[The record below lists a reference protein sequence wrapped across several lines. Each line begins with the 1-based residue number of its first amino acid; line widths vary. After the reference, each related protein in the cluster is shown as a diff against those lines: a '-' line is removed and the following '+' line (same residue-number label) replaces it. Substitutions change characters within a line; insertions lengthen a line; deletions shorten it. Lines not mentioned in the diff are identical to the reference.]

1 MQDPGLICLPVQ
13 SNSEGTQGTM
23 ATLSD
28 RLTVIFR
35 FKRTLIIF
43 WIVAALAVLIY
54 YTQTAR
60 KYESKARILVSLGSE
75 NQGTAEYL
83 NNKNMQLL
91 QREQQIHNEQQILL
105 SEHVLLTTSKWLL
118 GEPTPG
124 EPAPQMDAEML
135 EARRFLTGE
144 APEPTLLL
152 KVVKFVRKRV
162 TALEKAMP
170 FAHKNTQI
178 PESTLLATT
187 LSKSLDA
194 KTIFNSDALDVSF
207 RYRDPRVAQTV
218 LKLVLAAYI
227 DHHIAVFQSAGE
239 SDLLKS
245 ELDRSVDQYQKQ
257 LGEMANFM
265 TTHHVFAEDSQINS
279 FIQQKQQINQQL
291 SDAAVD
297 SQASTSRAA
306 MFRGLNRSLK
316 RYETYSTVE
325 AHNKLHDEL
334 ESKLNEAQVQEQ
346 QILNGHPAQSR
357 AYQDQAEVLKRI
369 HQILSSEPA
378 QILDQ
383 REDRRSGASEL
394 VEQQLIT
401 ANAAQESAQARIEQL
416 NHELGNLNRT
426 IEDYVKNLPV
436 YNMIKLNLDF
446 SKLQSEQMGQ
456 AYVNSRLRT
465 LSAQSEITDVSV
477 IDAPSWEPEP
487 TSPKKSI
494 VLLLA
499 VALLLTGSVAI
510 VLLSVGLDQTMSDR
524 RTTEAALELPVAA
537 VLPMVTSEDEDAP
550 VLLGPKTENEFARIY
565 MSVRNHKIPGIVILI
580 AGSDDG
586 EGLSLV
592 SYELARF
599 FERYAPS
606 RVALLDCTSHPVE
619 HRTGK
624 SAGPTSIF
632 LQDQAGFSGQQEK
645 TVTGAASAVSSSELL
660 SAWRNKFDYIVV
672 ASNVEKDIY
681 RLVDILPSV
690 SNAYL
695 VVEAR
700 RTRRATAISALDL
713 LRSYGVN
720 TVQLILN
727 KSA

>member
-1 MQDPGLICLPVQ
+1 
-13 SNSEGTQGTM
+13 M
-23 ATLSD
+23 ATLRDLLNS
-28 RLTVIFR
+28 IFR
-35 FKRTLIIF
+35 FKRTLITF
-43 WIVAALAVLIY
+43 WVVAALVIAVY

-60 KYESKARILVSLGSE
+60 KYESRARILVSLGSE

-105 SEHVLLTTSKWLL
+105 SEHVLLTTSKWIL

-124 EPAPQMDAEML
+124 EPAPPVDAEVL
-135 EARRFLTGE
+135 EARRFLTGD

-152 KVVKFVRKRV
+152 RTLKVVRRKV
-162 TALEKAMP
+162 AALEKALP
-170 FAHKNTQI
+170 FWHKTAQI

-194 KTIFNSDALDVSF
+194 KTIFNSDALDVTF

-245 ELDRSVDQYQKQ
+245 ELDSSVAQYHKQ
-257 LGEMANFM
+257 LDEMADFM
-265 TTHHVFAEDSQINS
+265 TTHHVFSEDSQINS
-279 FIQQKQQINQQL
+279 FIQQRQLINQEL

-297 SQASTSRAA
+297 SQAAASRAA
-306 MFRGLNRSLK
+306 MFRGLNRTLK

-325 AHNKLHDEL
+325 SHSKLHDEL
-334 ESKLNEAQVQEQ
+334 ESRLNEAQVQEQ

-357 AYQDQAEVLKRI
+357 TYQDQVEVLKRI
-369 HQILSSEPA
+369 RQLLASEPA
-378 QILDQ
+378 QIIDQ
-383 REDRRSGASEL
+383 KEDRRSGASEL
-394 VEQQLIT
+394 AEQQLISS
-401 ANAAQESAQARIEQL
+401 NAAEESAEARIEQL
-416 NHELGNLNRT
+416 KQELNSLSGT
-426 IEDYVKNLPV
+426 IDDYVRNLPV
-436 YNMIKLNLDF
+436 YNMIKLKLDF
-446 SKLQSEQMGQ
+446 SKQQSEQMGQ
-456 AYVNSRLRT
+456 AYLNSRLRT

-487 TSPKKSI
+487 TSPKRSL

-499 VALLLTGSVAI
+499 IALLLTGSVAI
-510 VLLSVGLDQTMSDR
+510 LLISIRLDQTIRDR
-524 RTTEAALELPVAA
+524 HTTETALGLPVAA
-537 VLPMVTSEDEDAP
+537 VLPIAASEDEDAP
-550 VLLGPKTENEFARIY
+550 VLLESRTENEFARIY
-565 MSVRNHKIPGIVILI
+565 VSVRNIKVSGTVILL
-580 AGSDDG
+580 AGSNSG

-606 RVALLDCTSHPVE
+606 KVALLDCTSNPVDYRSE
-619 HRTGK
+619 K
-624 SAGPTSIF
+624 SPGPALLT
-632 LQDQAGFSGQQEK
+632 LPDQSGLSWRQEK
-645 TVTGAASAVSSSELL
+645 SSTGAATVSTSDLL
-660 SAWRNKFDYIVV
+660 ATWRNQYDYIVV
-672 ASNVEKDIY
+672 ACNVTKDIH

-690 SNAYL
+690 NATYL

-700 RTRRATAISALDL
+700 RTRRATAISTLDL
-713 LRSYGVN
+713 LRSYGIN
-720 TVQLILN
+720 TIQLILN
-727 KSA
+727 KNVYSSYPAR

>member
-1 MQDPGLICLPVQ
+1 
-13 SNSEGTQGTM
+13 M
-23 ATLSD
+23 ATLRD
-28 RLTVIFR
+28 LQNTVFR
-35 FKRTLIIF
+35 FKRALIIF
-43 WIVAALAVLIY
+43 WVGATLAIAVY

-75 NQGTAEYL
+75 NEGTAEYL

-105 SEHVLLTTSKWLL
+105 SEHVLLTTSKWML

-124 EPAPQMDAEML
+124 EPAPQMDAEVL

-152 KVVKFVRKRV
+152 RTLKLVSKKV
-162 TALEKAMP
+162 TAVIKALP
-170 FAHKNTQI
+170 FGHKGTQI
-178 PESTLLATT
+178 PESTILATT
-187 LSKSLDA
+187 LSKYLDA

-227 DHHIAVFQSAGE
+227 DHHIAVFQSASE

-245 ELDRSVDQYQKQ
+245 ELDRSVDQYQKR
-257 LGEMANFM
+257 LEDMSKFM
-265 TTHHVFAEDSQINS
+265 TTHHVFSEDSQINS
-279 FIQQKQQINQQL
+279 FIQQKQQINQEL

-297 SQASTSRAA
+297 SQASSSRAT
-306 MFRGLNRSLK
+306 MFRGLNRTLK

-325 AHNKLHDEL
+325 SRSKLHDEL

-357 AYQDQAEVLKRI
+357 AYQDQAEVLRRI
-369 HQILSSEPA
+369 RQLLASEPA

-394 VEQQLIT
+394 VEQQLISS
-401 ANAAQESAQARIEQL
+401 NAAQESSQARIEQL

-426 IEDYVKNLPV
+426 IDDYLKNLPA
-436 YNMIKLNLDF
+436 YIMIKHNLDF
-446 SKLQSEQMGQ
+446 SKMQSEQMGQ
-456 AYVNSRLRT
+456 AYLNSRLRT

-499 VALLLTGSVAI
+499 IALLLTGSIAI
-510 VLLSVGLDQTMSDR
+510 VLISVGLDQTMSDR
-524 RTTEAALELPVAA
+524 LAMEAALGLPVAA
-537 VLPMVTSEDEDAP
+537 VLPMATSENGDAP
-550 VLLGPKTENEFARIY
+550 VLLEPKTENEFARIY
-565 MSVRNHKIPGIVILI
+565 MSVRNIKIHGVVILL
-580 AGSDDG
+580 AGSNGG
-586 EGLSLV
+586 EGLSLI

-619 HRTGK
+619 HRSGK
-624 SAGPTSIF
+624 SFGPTF
-632 LQDQAGFSGQQEK
+632 LFLPDQAALSGQQEK
-645 TVTGAASAVSSSELL
+645 TATGVAPTVSTSELL
-660 SAWRNKFDYIVV
+660 SAWRNEFDYIVV
-672 ASNVEKDIY
+672 ASNVAKEIY

-690 SNAYL
+690 SAAYM

-700 RTRRATAISALDL
+700 RTRRATAIGTLDL
-713 LRSYGVN
+713 LRSYGVH

-727 KSA
+727 KNVYSSYPTG

>member
-1 MQDPGLICLPVQ
+1 MAKLRDLPNV
-13 SNSEGTQGTM
+13 
-23 ATLSD
+23 
-28 RLTVIFR
+28 VFR

-43 WIVAALAVLIY
+43 WVVATLAIAIY

-105 SEHVLLTTSKWLL
+105 SEHVLLTTSKWIL

-124 EPAPQMDAEML
+124 EAPPPMDADVL

-152 KVVKFVRKRV
+152 RVFKLVRKKVMAVVK
-162 TALEKAMP
+162 AIP
-170 FAHKNTQI
+170 FRHKETQI

-207 RYRDPRVAQTV
+207 RYRDPHVAQTV
-218 LKLVLAAYI
+218 LKLVLTAYI

-245 ELDRSVDQYQKQ
+245 ELDRSVDEYHTR
-257 LGEMANFM
+257 LDEMANFM
-265 TTHHVFAEDSQINS
+265 TTHHLFSEDSQINS
-279 FIQQKQQINQQL
+279 LIEQRQQLNQSL

-297 SQASTSRAA
+297 NQAATSRAA
-306 MFRGLNRSLK
+306 MFRGLNRTLK
-316 RYETYSTVE
+316 RYETYSTTE
-325 AHNKLHDEL
+325 AHSKLHDEL

-346 QILNGHPAQSR
+346 QILNGHPVQSR
-357 AYQDQAEVLKRI
+357 AYQDQAEVLRRI
-369 HQILSSEPA
+369 RQLLASEPA
-378 QILDQ
+378 QIFDQ

-394 VEQQLIT
+394 AEQQLIS

-416 NHELGNLNRT
+416 NHDLGTLNAT
-426 IEDYVKNLPV
+426 INDYAKNLPA
-436 YNMIKLNLDF
+436 YHMIKLNVDF
-446 SKLQSEQMGQ
+446 SKEQSEKMGQ
-456 AYVNSRLRT
+456 AYLNSRLRT

-494 VLLLA
+494 VFLLA
-499 VALLLTGSVAI
+499 LTLLLTGSIAI
-510 VLLSVGLDQTMSDR
+510 VLLGDGLDQTVSDR
-524 RTTEAALELPVAA
+524 STTEAALGLPVAA
-537 VLPMVTSEDEDAP
+537 VLAMTTSEDRDNS
-550 VLLGPKTENEFARIY
+550 VFGGQRTKNEFARVY
-565 MSVRNHKIPGIVILI
+565 TSVRNIETSGVVILV
-580 AGSDDG
+580 AGSDDD

-592 SYELARF
+592 SYELAHF
-599 FERYAPS
+599 LAKYAPS
-606 RVALLDCTSHPVE
+606 RVGLLDCTAHPVE
-619 HRTGK
+619 HSSEK
-624 SAGPTSIF
+624 SSGLTF
-632 LQDQAGFSGQQEK
+632 LTHPDQAESLGQQGK
-645 TVTGAASAVSSSELL
+645 TASGIAPTVRSSELL
-660 SAWRNKFDYIVV
+660 AKWRNDFAYIVV
-672 ASNVEKDIY
+672 GSNVTKDIY

-690 SNAYL
+690 GAAYF

-700 RTRRATAISALDL
+700 RTRRDTATATLEL
-713 LRSYGVN
+713 LRSYGIN
-720 TVQLILN
+720 TVQIILN
-727 KSA
+727 TDLDSSYTTGS

>member
-1 MQDPGLICLPVQ
+1 
-13 SNSEGTQGTM
+13 M
-23 ATLSD
+23 ATLRD
-28 RLTVIFR
+28 LQNTVFR
-35 FKRTLIIF
+35 FNRALIIF
-43 WIVAALAVLIY
+43 WVGATLAIAVY

-75 NQGTAEYL
+75 NEGTAEYL

-105 SEHVLLTTSKWLL
+105 SEHVLLTTSKWML

-124 EPAPQMDAEML
+124 EPAPPMDAEML

-152 KVVKFVRKRV
+152 RTFKLVSKKV
-162 TALEKAMP
+162 TAVIKALS
-170 FAHKNTQI
+170 FGHKGAQI
-178 PESTLLATT
+178 PESTILATT
-187 LSKSLDA
+187 LSKYLDA

-227 DHHIAVFQSAGE
+227 DHHIAVFQSANE

-257 LGEMANFM
+257 LDEMSKFM
-265 TTHHVFAEDSQINS
+265 ATHHVFSEDSQINS
-279 FIQQKQQINQQL
+279 FIQQKQQINQEL

-297 SQASTSRAA
+297 NQASTSRAA
-306 MFRGLNRSLK
+306 MFRGLNRTLK

-325 AHNKLHDEL
+325 SHNKLHDEL

-357 AYQDQAEVLKRI
+357 AYQDQAEVLRRI
-369 HQILSSEPA
+369 RQLLASEPT

-383 REDRRSGASEL
+383 RDDRRSGASEL
-394 VEQQLIT
+394 VEQQLIS
-401 ANAAQESAQARIEQL
+401 ANAAQESAQARTEQL
-416 NHELGNLNRT
+416 KHELGKLNGT
-426 IEDYVKNLPV
+426 IDDYLRNLPA
-436 YNMIKLNLDF
+436 YIMIKHNLDF
-446 SKLQSEQMGQ
+446 SKMQSEQMGQ
-456 AYVNSRLRT
+456 AYLNSRLRT

-499 VALLLTGSVAI
+499 IALLLMGSVAI
-510 VLLSVGLDQTMSDR
+510 LLVSVGLDQTMSDR
-524 RTTEAALELPVAA
+524 RTTEAALGLPVAA
-537 VLPMVTSEDEDAP
+537 VLSMAASENGDAP
-550 VLLGPKTENEFARIY
+550 VLLESQAENEFARIY
-565 MSVRNHKIPGIVILI
+565 VSVRNVQTPGVVILL
-580 AGSDDG
+580 AASSSG

-592 SYELARF
+592 SDELARF

-606 RVALLDCTSHPVE
+606 RVALLDCTSQPVG
-619 HRTGK
+619 HRYER
-624 SAGPTSIF
+624 SSGPISLF
-632 LQDQAGFSGQQEK
+632 LPDQAGFSEQQEK
-645 TVTGAASAVSSSELL
+645 MATGVAPTVNPSDLPFALL
-660 SAWRNKFDYIVV
+660 AWRNEFSYIVV
-672 ASNVEKDIY
+672 ACNVAKDIY
-681 RLVDILPSV
+681 RLVDLLPSV
-690 SNAYL
+690 SAAYL
-695 VVEAR
+695 VVEAE
-700 RTRRATAISALDL
+700 RTRRATAIDTLDL
-713 LRSYGVN
+713 LRSYGVH
-720 TVQLILN
+720 TVQVILN
-727 KSA
+727 KNVYSSYPTG